1 MNTNIFLKNSLGS
14 LSGVRR
20 IVAGLLT
27 LSFLITPLTSY
38 AGDKGDGG
46 GGGGGGNCVFVGGIS
61 SDWAV
66 AGNWSCA
73 YVPTSVTPVVIPSA
87 KSVES
92 SAIGA
97 ISGPLEIQGGGS
109 LTISGGTFE
118 IDGSFNN
125 VGAFTLTGGAAMNV
139 FGPFTNAGSVALNG
153 GTVTLLGYNPISN
166 SGTISG
172 SGTGTILEAYGISN
186 SMTGTI
192 NHTGGWQIRVRE
204 SGFMNMGTYNSTAD
218 ASIFRFTGSGSVIPT
233 AVIYP
238 NLEFGGSISPPDYS
252 HFVAY
257 GDITLLSG
265 LELSG
270 NSSSFALS
278 GNWTTEAATV
288 ISNNHTTVEFIGSA
302 TSTLTADPGGA
313 AFYDIKVN
321 KAAVDK
327 GVMLLSDAMATH
339 ALVMTKGI
347 FDYNGYTLFLPGSC
361 TFVGGAT
368 PSWGMPANWSCAGA
382 ARLPNVIDTVTI
394 PNGKSPVLSS
404 LVTRVGP
411 LAIESGATLEVQAG
425 GSLSVYG
432 TSTNTGTITINS
444 VGGSTAGIIAL
455 EGGGPSTSTNNGI
468 ILALNGGKLAANV
481 PLQNLGIIDMSS
493 SGTLQLGQNMPTV
506 GSLDV
511 SGLGELILTGPGNTA
526 FPPNRFIPAVPS
538 IGTLTIAID
547 AYQSISLMAYAT
559 TTHALNLNNGYLD
572 LNGNTLS
579 LDGAASLMVGA
590 SGGFYGGGTLE
601 FTGSGDQTIGAP
613 IYTTISSM
621 RIRKTSGQV
630 SQGTSVIS
638 VAGAFDV
645 VSGTYLIDGGV
656 FMTNGSFTIYAAGT
670 VSSTV
675 SSNLNS
681 LAGLTNAGT
690 VYIDGNNYT
699 AGGIINNGTIYLGS
713 ALSMTVDT
721 LTNNN
726 TISSDAASGMLTLT
740 TAFTKGEGSTF
751 SAPLYVLFQGPAA
764 MPAYSYNQVTI
775 YDDVTLS
782 AGADT
787 TLSFGAVTLSPGV
800 SGPIWTIL
808 NAGSTQSDVGIT
820 IDSLNIQ
827 SGTSVVLSGTSVGP
841 TVTTTHELTN
851 NGSLTV
857 NEALLSLGGIPM
869 GIGGTPTLIGS
880 GDYTF
885 TNSDLRF
892 FGDVP
897 ETIPAAT
904 YHDLS
909 LLGSGTYTLS
919 ASTTVMATTTIA
931 SSATLDLSTYR
942 LSAIGDIANTGLIT
956 SSTGAVL
963 HHPVDYVRFS
973 DSSGTLVSSL
983 TDGDSLYVTLKD
995 QSRNL
1000 NGSALETMVITATS
1014 TAPAGSDSESL
1025 TLTETSASSGI
1036 FRNVSA
1042 IPVDG
1047 VTIATTE
1054 NGTFELIG
1062 DGIGNTTY
1070 SDAFDVSDSSSTSV
1084 TLAYTQPVSE
1094 PESTPVPTVN
1104 RGGGALSSGGGGG
1117 SIVLF
1122 WNNSPA
1128 QLIPTPTPPL
1138 ATQPSIEPSIP
1149 TTPPNTLE
1157 VFLRSGTTPSTK
1169 ILGSGERLALLK
1181 DARETMGRTD
1191 IPVEDLERMAE
1202 GKIPKTRN
1210 LIIERTLA
1218 PRALA
1223 TFKALYNHAPNFN
1236 IPSENLAW
1244 NTLMY
1249 RIRFPRDLKQESQ
1262 GIQKFKQTFKKTP
1275 SDPFQWAVVR
1285 VLGYVNR

>member
-1 MNTNIFLKNSLGS
+1 MYSYLISRKTLISLYWARSTLVGFL
-14 LSGVRR
+14 
-20 IVAGLLT
+20 A
-27 LSFLITPLTSY
+27 LSFLIVPLISR
-38 AGDKGDGG
+38 AASGG
-46 GGGGGGNCVFVGGIS
+46 GGGGAGVTCTFTGDVS

-66 AGNWSCA
+66 AGNWNCGH
-73 YVPTSVTPVVIPSA
+73 VPTESDFVVIPNTETA
-87 KSVES
+87 ES
-92 SAIGA
+92 SALGA
-97 ISGPLEIQGGGS
+97 VGTTLEIQMGGS
-109 LTISGGTFE
+109 LTVSGGT
-118 IDGSFNN
+118 
-125 VGAFTLTGGAAMNV
+125 LTIGYTI
-139 FGPFTNAGSVALNG
+139 TNAGLFTSTGGTTTASTGGITNSGGMALNG
-153 GTVTLLGYNPISN
+153 GTLSSGLNGLTN
-166 SGTISG
+166 SGTING
-172 SGTGTILEAYGISN
+172 SGAGAILEAGFLGNLPGGI
-186 SMTGTI
+186 I
-192 NHTGGWQIRVRE
+192 NHTGGWQIRAG
-204 SGFMNMGTYNSTAD
+204 SGGFTNMGTYNSTAD
-218 ASIFRFTGSGSVIPT
+218 DSIFRFTGSGSAVPT
-233 AVIYP
+233 TVTYP
-238 NLEFGGSISPPDYS
+238 NLEFGGSISPSDNS
-252 HFVAY
+252 RFVAH
-257 GDITLLSG
+257 GDIALLTG
-265 LELSG
+265 LIFTA
-270 NSSSFALS
+270 NSSTFVLS
-278 GNWTTEAATV
+278 GNWTAEAATA
-288 ISNNHTTVEFIGSA
+288 ISNNHTTVEFTGSA
-302 TSTLTADPGGA
+302 TSTLSADPGGA
-313 AFYDIKVN
+313 SFFDIKVN
-321 KAAVDK
+321 KDVVDK
-327 GVMLLSDAMATH
+327 GVMLLSNATATH
-339 ALVMTKGI
+339 ALVLTQGL
-347 FDYNGYTLFLPGSC
+347 FDYNSYTLTLPQSC
-361 TFVGGAT
+361 IFTGGTTAWET
-368 PSWGMPANWSCAGA
+368 PSNWDCAGVP
-382 ARLPNVIDTVTI
+382 RLPNETDTVTI
-394 PNGKSPVLSS
+394 PGGQSPVMSMIIAYVGS
-404 LVTRVGP
+404 LT
-411 LAIESGATLEVQAG
+411 IETSATLEVQAG
-425 GSLSVYG
+425 ASLSVYG
-432 TSTNTGTITINS
+432 TSTNAGTITINS
-444 VGGSTAGIIAL
+444 IGGVSAGVIGL
-455 EGGGPSTSTNNGI
+455 EGGRYSTSTNSGLI
-468 ILALNGGKLAANV
+468 QVLNGGTLSAYV
-481 PLQNLGIIDMSS
+481 PLVNLGTIDASA
-493 SGTLQLGQNMPTV
+493 SGNLILGENMNTV
-506 GSLDV
+506 GDLDV
-511 SGLGELILTGPGNTA
+511 SGLGTLTLAGSGDLT
-526 FPPNRFIPAVPS
+526 FPPHRFTPAVSS
-538 IGTLTIAID
+538 IGTLTISITNPER
-547 AYQSISLMAYAT
+547 ISLAASVT